1 MFCGKCGTKNAD
13 NVEFCTN
20 CGAKLNKSAVTKST
34 AVSVANQNDKN
45 RKVGI
50 IAVAVAAVI
59 VVILGVL
66 LLGGRSYKA
75 TIEKFVDAQFD
86 ANAEA
91 IFDLMPQKMIDY
103 ALEEDGYDPDD
114 LDYLIDELNEE
125 LQDQLDSL
133 DSYLGEGWKITY
145 KILDDEDVKGAD
157 LDDIKNAYE
166 DAGVKVS
173 AAKSVEVEL
182 TVTSD
187 ETESSNSLDVSLIKV
202 GRSWYLDAMSMG
214 NLF

>member
-1 MFCGKCGTKNAD
+1 
-13 NVEFCTN
+13 
-20 CGAKLNKSAVTKST
+20 
-34 AVSVANQNDKN
+34 
-45 RKVGI
+45 
-50 IAVAVAAVI
+50 
-59 VVILGVL
+59 
-66 LLGGRSYKA
+66 
-75 TIEKFVDAQFD
+75 DAQFD

-91 IFDLMPQKMIDY
+91 IIDLMPQKMMEY
-103 ALEEDGYDPDD
+103 ALEQEGYDPDD
-114 LDYLIDELNEE
+114 FNYLIDELNEE

-157 LDDIKNAYE
+157 LDNIKNAYE